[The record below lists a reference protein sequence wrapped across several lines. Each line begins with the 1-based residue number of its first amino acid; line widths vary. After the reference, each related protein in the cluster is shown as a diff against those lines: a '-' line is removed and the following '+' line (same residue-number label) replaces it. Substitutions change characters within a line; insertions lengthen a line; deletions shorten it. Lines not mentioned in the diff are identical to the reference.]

1 MRQDVIDA
9 HINLYVNSYSLSL
22 GEKGIKA
29 IKTLFQKLNK
39 DISLLEEDFN

>member
-1 MRQDVIDA
+1 MQQDVIDA
-9 HINLYVNSYSLSL
+9 HINLYVNNYSLSL
-22 GEKGIKA
+22 EEKGKRA